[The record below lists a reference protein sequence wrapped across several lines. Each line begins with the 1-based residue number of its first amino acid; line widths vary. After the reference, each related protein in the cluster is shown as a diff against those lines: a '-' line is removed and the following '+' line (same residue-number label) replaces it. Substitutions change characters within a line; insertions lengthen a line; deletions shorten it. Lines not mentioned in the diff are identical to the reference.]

1 MLRKNK
7 QIKFRALR
15 ITIGR
20 AINEP
25 SRNCVIVGLLRS
37 WERERGEL
45 ISDSFLSVKSV
56 GDKVMD
62 SVPIYYRPM
71 SSQQQQ
77 ATAGSPFRDLL
88 RHMLHEELNTNPNL
102 HHPPALQH
110 RRREAPEKWSKTF
123 RLDNYL
129 PDEVKVVVK
138 DGCVRVNAKHVGG
151 DENNSDVRE
160 STRTIRIP
168 EGVDQGKIHC
178 FLSSENHYTVE
189 GPVIPDEDEQELQVP
204 LEGVPAITDGSDVDM
219 KVAEGSMPYQESLDL
234 SVFDPDHISI
244 TRRKNVVSVSADQNS
259 DENGIRVQRSFRK
272 AFTLPEGVD
281 YKQVKAA
288 RGADG
293 KVAIMAPRVES

>member
-1 MLRKNK
+1 
-7 QIKFRALR
+7 
-15 ITIGR
+15 
-20 AINEP
+20 
-25 SRNCVIVGLLRS
+25 
-37 WERERGEL
+37 
-45 ISDSFLSVKSV
+45 
-56 GDKVMD
+56 MD
-62 SVPIYYRPM
+62 FVPIYYRPM

-219 KVAEGSMPYQESLDL
+219 KVAEGSRPYQESLDL

-244 TRRKNVVSVSADQNS
+244 TRRKNVVSVSADQKS